1 MLKKIVS
8 HASIELEITPLDPLL
23 IKSGQATVSG
33 VDMAFVQT
41 YRNGKAQ
48 PFIPGSSLK
57 GVIRSYA
64 EKICRSLRD
73 APVPVCLPYLDPGK
87 ARGGEAMQA
96 SCGLVFEKY
105 KKDNKKHDIGTDNIY
120 RLSCPACRLFGSH
133 DYIGRLATTDGY
145 LTDSHILEVRNGVA
159 IDRFTG
165 GTVQGALY
173 DLEVLVKGIFKT
185 SIDIRNFER
194 WQLGLI
200 GLVLRDMEDGLI
212 RIGFGKSRGFGRIKA
227 KIIKFRVSY
236 YKPGITQLTG
246 IYSMCSEAERASYGL
261 HCENPTETTAL
272 PEAEKNSG
280 LRIDYD
286 ITESWKEKLNPALTD
301 LQEFITK
308 VTWPS
313 ALEDFVRSA
322 SGERR
327 Q

>member
-1 MLKKIVS
+1 MLKKIMN

-48 PFIPGSSLK
+48 PFLPGSSLK

-73 APVPVCLPYLDPGK
+73 APVPVCLPYLKPEEAK
-87 ARGGEAMQA
+87 GGDAKQA

-105 KKDNKKHDIGTDNIY
+105 KKDNNVNSIGTDNIY
-120 RLSCPACRLFGSH
+120 KLSCPACRLFGSH

-145 LTDSHILEVRNGVA
+145 LMDSHVLEVRNVVA
-159 IDRFTG
+159 IDRLTG
-165 GTVQGALY
+165 GTVQGALF
-173 DLEVLVKGIFKT
+173 DLEVLVKGNFKT
-185 SIDIRNFER
+185 SIDIRNYER

-200 GLVLRDMEDGLI
+200 GLVLRDMEEGLI
-212 RIGFGKSRGFGRIKA
+212 RIGFGKSRGYGRIQA
-227 KIIKFRVSY
+227 KISKFRVSY
-236 YKPGITQLTG
+236 YKLGMAQLTG
-246 IYSMCSEAERASYGL
+246 IYSMCSDAERIAYGL
-261 HCENPTETTAL
+261 HPEATTAAAL
-272 PEAEKNSG
+272 PEPEKNNG

-301 LQEFITK
+301 LQEYIAQ
-308 VTWPS
+308 VQWPS
-313 ALEDFVRSA
+313 ALEAYVRSA
-322 SGERR
+322 DDERR